1 MARRQYFKEDS
12 CCYGAECEA
21 RKISRPIAPF
31 GYLVGDTEDRLPV
44 VDETNAPYVRMMY
57 KMRSEGASSPQ
68 IAKALNAQGVITPS
82 DYTYKR
88 LGKPNPYLS
97 NHL

>member
-1 MARRQYFKEDS
+1 MVSNAKQGKYHAPV
-12 CCYGAECEA
+12 G
-21 RKISRPIAPF
+21 PF

-82 DYTYKR
+82 DYTYQH
-88 LGKPNPYLS
+88 LGKPNPYV
-97 NHL
+97 